1 MTRIDTDVGLTSGVG
16 LSALDGTPLQMDRT
30 MTKHAAFDVSVL
42 ISMHSSS

>member
-30 MTKHAAFDVSVL
+30 MTTETKHV
-42 ISMHSSS
+42 